1 MNPIC
6 HGRPGLATLVVEMW
20 LATLELDDDI
30 SKRVP
35 LMTGAEMVYEMV
47 YMYIYIYDIYI
58 YIGDIFWGYLIYV
71 FFFKDPYILFFIYI
85 YMGYVRDIFM

>member
-58 YIGDIFWGYLIYV
+58 GDIFWGYLIYV
-71 FFFKDPYILFFIYI
+71 FFFQRSTHTILYI

>member
-1 MNPIC
+1 
-6 HGRPGLATLVVEMW
+6 VVEMW

-47 YMYIYIYDIYI
+47 YMYIYIFMIYI
-58 YIGDIFWGYLIYV
+58 YRGYILGIFNLCV
-71 FFFKDPYILFFIYI
+71 FFKDPYILFFIYI
-85 YMGYVRDIFM
+85 YGIC

>member
-1 MNPIC
+1 MDPMC

-47 YMYIYIYDIYI
+47 YMYIYIYPPS
-58 YIGDIFWGYLIYV
+58 GKLT
-71 FFFKDPYILFFIYI
+71 
-85 YMGYVRDIFM
+85 